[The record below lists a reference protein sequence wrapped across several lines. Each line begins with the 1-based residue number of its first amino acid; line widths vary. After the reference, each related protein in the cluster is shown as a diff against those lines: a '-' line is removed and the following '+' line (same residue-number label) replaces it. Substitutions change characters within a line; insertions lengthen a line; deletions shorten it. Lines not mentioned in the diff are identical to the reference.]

1 MQLGDLIECCDTG
14 SLGIVTKLIDN
25 QVHHKHYSQSY
36 QVFWPLDAVTTFV
49 SPQDIKQI
57 PFNSDDTLDSSYSA
71 PTI

>member
-14 SLGIVTKLIDN
+14 SLGVVTKLDT
-25 QVHHKHYSQSY
+25 QSY

-57 PFNSDDTLDSSYSA
+57 PFNSDDTLDSSYSV